1 MTLQRSLSVA
11 LPLFTIL
18 CLTGCGATGT
28 VKPAATQANADR
40 TAIENLISSA
50 PEFALSFDDN
60 GELLGAATT
69 AVASPSGSQAA
80 QTDSTAIL
88 PVHWGRWRV
97 PPNHPP
103 VRTVTF
109 LTPPDSNRVLVKVN
123 VKFDGWFFVD
133 LTDDGVRNP
142 GKKPLR
148 DQKTRYALFKKIW
161 FHADSTS
168 DDSVFGWRLVA
179 VSPVEFTMIDPARQ
193 TVAIHSVT
201 LTGEHTH
208 VTISDPAT
216 LLSLGHTAGLL
227 PLFRVGETVK
237 VEAGVT
243 NTDHGFAP
251 PTFVYLHAP
260 VNDHAFPDAHDWIRI
275 FMYDDGTHGD
285 TTAGDGTYTA
295 EWTVGNLG
303 RHHIAVDVLNSR
315 CLQNQTDDDYNSTTW
330 AVPFIAY
337 PSFLT
342 SVGTP

>member
-1 MTLQRSLSVA
+1 MTLQRSLSAA
-11 LPLFTIL
+11 LPLLTIL
-18 CLTGCGATGT
+18 SLTGCGASGT
-28 VKPAATQANADR
+28 VKPAATQASADKA
-40 TAIENLISSA
+40 AIESLVSTAS
-50 PEFALSFDDN
+50 EFALSFDDN
-60 GELLGAATT
+60 GELLGDATT
-69 AVASPSGSQAA
+69 AAASTSGSQAT
-80 QTDSTAIL
+80 QTDSTAII

-97 PPNHPP
+97 PPHHPP
-103 VRTVTF
+103 VRTITF
-109 LTPPDSNRVLVKVN
+109 LTPPDSNRALVKVN

-133 LTDDGVRNP
+133 LTDDGLRNP
-142 GKKPLR
+142 GKKPLL

-168 DDSVFGWRLVA
+168 DDSIFGWRLVA
-179 VSPVEFTMIDPARQ
+179 VSPIEFTMIDPARQ

-227 PLFRVGETVK
+227 PIFRAGETVK
-237 VEAGVT
+237 VEAEVT
-243 NTDHGFAP
+243 NTDHGFDP

-260 VNDHAFPDAHDWIRI
+260 INEHAFPGPHDWIRI

-285 TTAGDGTYTA
+285 VTAGDGTYTA
-295 EWTVGNLG
+295 EWTVQNLR

-330 AVPFIAY
+330 AVPFISY
-337 PSFLT
+337 PSFLA
-342 SVGTP
+342 GTP